1 MWNHFTA
8 VGNLTL
14 KTVTAD
20 KFSLS
25 TGLYPQEDDGDDWP
39 CQCDKDATVNL
50 SAQFLQ
56 IFLQESM
63 RQKQKLTIPQ
73 LICYSRC

>member
-1 MWNHFTA
+1 MHPYSVHF
-8 VGNLTL
+8 
-14 KTVTAD
+14 D
-20 KFSLS
+20 MKFRFQREN
-25 TGLYPQEDDGDDWP
+25 TQEDNGDDWP

-56 IFLQESM
+56 IFLQERM

-73 LICYSRC
+73 LICYSRCLVRKTG